1 MAEQQAEPVVLG
13 RINGLFG
20 VRGWVKVFSHT
31 EPRDNILSYNPLLVY
46 YQGRWQP
53 FKLLNGRPQ
62 GKGIVM
68 QLEGFDD
75 RDLAAEL
82 IGSDIA
88 ISHDQLPQLGN
99 DEYYWTDMVGCKVVT
114 VDGVEL
120 GELKSLFET
129 GSNDVMVVKEKRERL
144 IPFLQPDVVKRVDL
158 SERLIEV
165 DWDPEF

>member
-1 MAEQQAEPVVLG
+1 MQGEPVVLG

-20 VRGWVKVFSHT
+20 VRGWVKVYSHT
-31 EPRDNILSYNPLLVY
+31 EPRDNILNYNPLLVF

-53 FKLLNGRPQ
+53 MKLLGGRLQ
-62 GKGIVM
+62 GKGVVL

-75 RDLAAEL
+75 RDLAAAL

-88 ISHDQLPQLGN
+88 IRHEQLPQIGSN
-99 DEYYWTDMVGCKVVT
+99 EYYWTDLVGCKVRT

-120 GELKSLFET
+120 GVLKTLFET
-129 GSNDVMVVKEKRERL
+129 GSNDVMVVDGERERL
-144 IPFLQPDVVKRVDL
+144 LPFLQPDVVKHVDL
-158 SERLIEV
+158 AERFIEV

>member
-1 MAEQQAEPVVLG
+1 MAENQGEPVVLG

-31 EPRDNILSYNPLLVY
+31 EPRDNILNYNPLLVF

-53 FKLLNGRPQ
+53 MKLLDGRPQ
-62 GKGIVM
+62 GKGIVL

-75 RDLAAEL
+75 RDLAATL

-88 ISHDQLPQLGN
+88 ISHEQLPQLGR
-99 DEYYWTDMVGCKVVT
+99 DEYYWTDMVGCNVVAE
-114 VDGVEL
+114 DGTEL

-129 GSNDVMVVKEKRERL
+129 GSNDVMVVKGERERL

-158 SERLIEV
+158 QARLIEV

>member
-1 MAEQQAEPVVLG
+1 MAEQQGEPLVLG

-31 EPRDNILSYNPLLVY
+31 EPRDNILKYNPLLVF
-46 YQGRWQP
+46 YQGSWQQI
-53 FKLLNGRPQ
+53 KQLNGRPQ
-62 GKGIVM
+62 GKGIVL
-68 QLEGFDD
+68 QLDGFDD
-75 RDLAAEL
+75 RDLAATL

-88 ISHDQLPQLGN
+88 ISPEQLPELGS
-99 DEYYWTDMVGCKVVT
+99 DEYYWTDMVGCKVVG
-114 VDGVEL
+114 VDGTEL

-129 GSNDVMVVKEKRERL
+129 GSNDVMVVKGERERL

>member
-1 MAEQQAEPVVLG
+1 MAEQQGEPLVLG

-31 EPRDNILSYNPLLVY
+31 EPRDNILSYNPLLVF
-46 YQGRWQP
+46 YQGRWQQM
-53 FKLLNGRPQ
+53 KLLNGRPQ
-62 GKGIVM
+62 GKGIVL

-88 ISHDQLPQLGN
+88 ISHNQLPQLGN
-99 DEYYWTDMVGCKVVT
+99 GEYYWTDMVGCKVVT

-129 GSNDVMVVKEKRERL
+129 GSNDVMEVKGERERL

>member
-1 MAEQQAEPVVLG
+1 MAEQQVEPLVLG

-31 EPRDNILSYNPLLVY
+31 EPRDNILKYNPLLVF
-46 YQGRWQP
+46 YQGRWQQI
-53 FKLLNGRPQ
+53 KQLNGRPQ
-62 GKGIVM
+62 GKGIVL
-68 QLEGFDD
+68 QLDGFDD
-75 RDLAAEL
+75 RDQAATL

-88 ISHDQLPQLGN
+88 IRHEQLPQLGG
-99 DEYYWTDMVGCKVVT
+99 DEYYWTDLVGCKVMT
-114 VDGVEL
+114 VEGIEL

-129 GSNDVMVVKEKRERL
+129 GSNDVMVVKGEGERL